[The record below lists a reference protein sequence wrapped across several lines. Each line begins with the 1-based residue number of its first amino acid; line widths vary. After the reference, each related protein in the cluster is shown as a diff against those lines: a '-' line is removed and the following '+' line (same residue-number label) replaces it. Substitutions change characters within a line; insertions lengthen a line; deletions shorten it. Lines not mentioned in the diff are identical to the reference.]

1 MDLARENR
9 GIPVFH
15 IDFYTVPSMSSSIW
29 AVITELALK
38 GEGEAHVPTCWNTPY
53 TILISN
59 VITCSMV
66 KRGGKDVIT
75 VEIFKETY
83 DVMKA
88 NAEKK
93 RWNTKDY
100 INTVLMEAIER
111 DRFLQSYAPS
121 LSKIGYEDNI
131 LFIRDAKKNKTAE
144 IYLRDRALYCN
155 VCEEKNCVHVHYALA
170 LPEVAKLFLRKPSRK

>member
-1 MDLARENR
+1 MD
-9 GIPVFH
+9 
-15 IDFYTVPSMSSSIW
+15 
-29 AVITELALK
+29 
-38 GEGEAHVPTCWNTPY
+38 
-53 TILISN
+53 
-59 VITCSMV
+59 MV
-66 KRGGKDVIT
+66 KRGGKEVIT

-100 INTVLMEAIER
+100 INMVLMEAIER

-121 LSKIGYEDNI
+121 LSKIGYEDNT
-131 LFIRDAKKNKTAE
+131 LFIRDAKKSKTAE
-144 IYLRDRALYCN
+144 VYLRDRALYCN

-170 LPEVAKLFLRKPSRK
+170 LPETAKLYLLRPSRK